1 MNLSM
6 LVSSQDALEQFMLYI
21 QVEKNF
27 SVHTVREYESDL
39 LDFLTFL
46 QREGIDDLASVEYIH
61 ARLYVTKL
69 YDEKRARASISR
81 KISSIR
87 SFFRFLNRQ
96 YGLDDGAF
104 RSLYHPK
111 KNHVYPIFST
121 KKN

>member
-1 MNLSM
+1 M

-46 QREGIDDLASVEYIH
+46 QTEGIHDLASVEYIH

-69 YDEKRARASISR
+69 YEEKGQGPL
-81 KISSIR
+81 
-87 SFFRFLNRQ
+87 FLGKFPQ
-96 YGLDDGAF
+96 SAPF
-104 RSLYHPK
+104 SLSK
-111 KNHVYPIFST
+111 
-121 KKN
+121 

>member
-46 QREGIDDLASVEYIH
+46 QGEGINDLASVEYIH

-69 YDEKRARASISR
+69 YDEKEQGLLFLEKYPPYAP
-81 KISSIR
+81 SS
-87 SFFRFLNRQ
+87 
-96 YGLDDGAF
+96 AF
-104 RSLYHPK
+104 
-111 KNHVYPIFST
+111 
-121 KKN
+121 